1 MPLTSAVLIDSHPAT
16 RIGYGRIFESHP
28 DVELVGCA
36 ADLDSFAFDDATID
50 LVIVIAPGG
59 ATGFPDLGRFP
70 EHCKVIVVCSG
81 RDLQD
86 VVPGLSPN
94 RPTGLVGWSADP
106 TELLFA
112 VDAVTRGG
120 WYVSADLVTLVGAG
134 RGEPVIGQ
142 KGALAPREIE
152 TAVLLAQGLTYRQVA
167 RRLGL
172 TEATVTTYAKRAR
185 AKLDVANKA
194 AMTKKIIELGYLR
207 F

>member
-1 MPLTSAVLIDSHPAT
+1 MTSAVLIDSHPAT

-36 ADLDSFAFDDATID
+36 ADLDSLALDGSID
-50 LVIVIAPGG
+50 LVIVIAPEG

-70 EHCKVIVVCSG
+70 ESCKVIVVCSG
-81 RDLQD
+81 RDLLD

-120 WYVSADLVTLVGAG
+120 WYVSADLVSLVASGS
-134 RGEPVIGQ
+134 GEPIVGR

-152 TAVLLAQGLTYRQVA
+152 TAVLLAQGLTYRQAA

-194 AMTKKIIELGYLR
+194 AMTKKIIELGYLQV
-207 F
+207 